1 MPKPT
6 DNIEV
11 LREDQEKIN
20 KFSRLNGQLTE
31 VDQMIEQRT
40 KIVKDIADANEIVEE
55 LQITDDEAPVH
66 FKIGECFFLQTCE
79 NMGDLI
85 VAEQENLKAE
95 LAKHELNKK
104 TIVDEMNG
112 LKKQLYAKFGDQI
125 HLERE

>member
-40 KIVKDIADANEIVEE
+40 KIVKVIKCSLSPFECVFFYQDIADANEIVEE
-55 LQITDDEAPVH
+55 LQITDDEAP
-66 FKIGECFFLQTCE
+66 GE
-79 NMGDLI
+79 
-85 VAEQENLKAE
+85 
-95 LAKHELNKK
+95 
-104 TIVDEMNG
+104 
-112 LKKQLYAKFGDQI
+112 
-125 HLERE
+125 

>member
-40 KIVKDIADANEIVEE
+40 KIVKVIKCS
-55 LQITDDEAPVH
+55 LSP
-66 FKIGECFFLQTCE
+66 FECVFF
-79 NMGDLI
+79 
-85 VAEQENLKAE
+85 
-95 LAKHELNKK
+95 
-104 TIVDEMNG
+104 
-112 LKKQLYAKFGDQI
+112 Y
-125 HLERE
+125 